1 MMIFTPIYEIHSI
14 FLLSTVRKQPT
25 AKLMPVLFPAV
36 FEVTPTSLDSVAII
50 QKFPTTTTT
59 QKQYPPSLYISQD
72 AHDTAPLAYTPYHN
86 IHN

>member
-1 MMIFTPIYEIHSI
+1 
-14 FLLSTVRKQPT
+14 
-25 AKLMPVLFPAV
+25 MPVLFPAV
-36 FEVTPTSLDSVAII
+36 FEVTPSSLDSVAII

-59 QKQYPPSLYISQD
+59 TTTTQKQYHQPSLYNSQD